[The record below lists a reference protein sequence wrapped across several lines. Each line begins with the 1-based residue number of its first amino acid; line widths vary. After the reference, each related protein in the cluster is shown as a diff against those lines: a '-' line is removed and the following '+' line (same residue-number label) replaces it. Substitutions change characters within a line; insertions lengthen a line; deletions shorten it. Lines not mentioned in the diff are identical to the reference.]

1 MKEIKL
7 FGQKKT
13 KQFMNLVLADE
24 YDLNDSIKVG
34 SANLLEKKC

>member
-13 KQFMNLVLADE
+13 KIFMNLAMDD
-24 YDLNDSIKVG
+24 YILNDSIKVA
-34 SANLLEKKC
+34 SANLTEKKC